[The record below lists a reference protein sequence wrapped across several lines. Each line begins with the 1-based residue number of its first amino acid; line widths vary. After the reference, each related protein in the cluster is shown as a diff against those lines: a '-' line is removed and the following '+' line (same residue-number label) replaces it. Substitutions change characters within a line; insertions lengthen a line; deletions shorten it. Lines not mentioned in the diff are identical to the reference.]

1 MNHNKGTQ
9 RRTGDPY
16 YEENRPT
23 NFGPEEWKAYIDDG
37 ELIDTENFA
46 STLTTQDQFYDLQW
60 DHTMRHE
67 EAMEPQRPV
76 EWTAWEIYDPPLPE
90 DDKVKPI
97 ETLAQVPPSPRP
109 SHMS

>member
-1 MNHNKGTQ
+1 MIHNKGTQ

-16 YEENRPT
+16 YEENRPS
-23 NFGPEEWKAYIDDG
+23 NYGPEEWKAYVDDG
-37 ELIDTENFA
+37 ELSDTENFA
-46 STLTTQDQFYDLQW
+46 STPITQDQFYDLQW

-76 EWTAWEIYDPPLPE
+76 EWTAWKRYDPRLPE

-97 ETLAQVPPSPRP
+97 ETLAANFTGK
-109 SHMS
+109 